1 MWCSDDTTW
10 DTLHPIIG
18 HLGSPGSAYTQAWEA
33 AVEGQVQKS
42 MLSAGDKVESE
53 PVDGRAVSSLLKH
66 IEIFLENV
74 KREIKP
80 QNLSRTEELIRTHYK
95 YAVTEKLPATL
106 FSRRRIKIISYK
118 TPNIDT
124 RAQHT

>member
-1 MWCSDDTTW
+1 
-10 DTLHPIIG
+10 
-18 HLGSPGSAYTQAWEA
+18 
-33 AVEGQVQKS
+33 

-95 YAVTEKLPATL
+95 YAVTEKLPATFL
-106 FSRRRIKIISYK
+106 QEE
-118 TPNIDT
+118 D
-124 RAQHT
+124 